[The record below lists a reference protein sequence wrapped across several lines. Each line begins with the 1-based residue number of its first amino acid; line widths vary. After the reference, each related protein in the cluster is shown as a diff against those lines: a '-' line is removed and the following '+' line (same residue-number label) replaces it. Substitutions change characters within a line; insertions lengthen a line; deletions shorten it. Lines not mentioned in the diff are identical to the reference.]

1 MKDVVEQ
8 LKDVFDFEKNLYFC
22 HETSYGRAEKA
33 CEEGFLLSGNNI
45 LDVENLLFTTTTPLS
60 KELADDEEK
69 FTTFLEGELNLN
81 PIRPITEM
89 VILGIPKD
97 KISDAVEPYYGDSS
111 IDTENGTNYIVS
123 PDYVLGYINLKDQEL
138 ILNESYNYDNDFYSY

>member
-1 MKDVVEQ
+1 MIDVVKQ
-8 LKDVFDFEKNLYFC
+8 LNDVLDFEKNLYFC

-60 KELADDEEK
+60 KDLASNQEE
-69 FTTFLEGELNLN
+69 FASFLEGELTTN

-97 KISDAVEPYYGDSS
+97 KISEAVEPYYGGSS

-123 PDYVLGYINLKDQEL
+123 PDYVLGYIDLQNQEL
-138 ILNESYNYDNDFYSY
+138 VLNEAYNYENDLYSY